1 MIDII
6 IPCYNSHNTLK
17 NTLFSILY
25 QINIKNINVY
35 LIDDC
40 SEVDYTEEV
49 NMFKKYFNIKQVRL
63 EKNSG
68 PGTARKV
75 GLRESSA
82 PFVTF
87 IDSDDSFASPISLIL
102 LYNAINEDNYDMVIS
117 KTYEETYN
125 RILEKDH
132 NTIWVH
138 GKMYR
143 RCFLD
148 KNNITFNDTRA
159 NEDNGFNQLICLLN
173 PKIKYI
179 DYFTYIWRYNDVSI
193 TRSNNFDYA
202 YSGLVGYA
210 YNMLWALEMAS
221 SHEYN
226 EVKFSEL
233 AYAVMLALYYYYV
246 IYYEKDTVEELA
258 EYASKLKKFYDLNP
272 ISEER
277 QQQIRESQFNNVYEN
292 KGNRRYLLNPCMTL
306 SDFIKKIEVIEC

>member
-17 NTLFSILY
+17 NTLFSIMY
-25 QINIKNINVY
+25 QVNVKDVNVY

-40 SEVDYTEEV
+40 SEVDYTLEV
-49 NMFKKYFNIKQVRL
+49 NMFKKFFNIKQIRL

-82 PFVTF
+82 PYIVF
-87 IDSDDSFASPISLIL
+87 IDSDDSFASPISLLL
-102 LYNAINEDNYDMVIS
+102 LYNAVKEDNYDLVIS
-117 KTYEETYN
+117 KTYEETRN
-125 RILEKDH
+125 NVLEKGH

-138 GKMYR
+138 GKLYSR
-143 RCFLD
+143 KFLD
-148 KNNITFNDTRA
+148 DHKITFNDTRA
-159 NEDNGFNQLICLLN
+159 NEDNGFNQLICMLD

-179 DYFTYIWRYNDVSI
+179 DYFTYIWRFNDVSI

-210 YNMLWALEMAS
+210 YNMVWALENAS
-221 SHEYN
+221 KYKYN
-226 EVKFSEL
+226 KVKFTEL
-233 AYAVMLALYYYYV
+233 AYAVMMAQYYYYV
-246 IYYEKDTVEELA
+246 IFHDKDGVEELT
-258 EYASKLKKFYDLNP
+258 EYAAKLKKLYELNP

-277 QQQIRESQFNNVYEN
+277 QQQIRETQFDNVYSDR
-292 KGNRRYLLNPCMTL
+292 GNRKALLNPCMTL
-306 SDFIKKIEVIEC
+306 SDFIKKLEVIK

>member
-6 IPCYNSHNTLK
+6 IPCYNSHETLK

-25 QINIKNINVY
+25 QVNVKDLNVY

-40 SEVDYTEEV
+40 SNVDYTEEV
-49 NMFKKYFNIKQVRL
+49 NMFKSFFNIKQIRL

-75 GLRESSA
+75 GLKESNA
-82 PFVTF
+82 PFICF
-87 IDSDDSFASPISLIL
+87 IDSDDSFASPIALLL
-102 LYNAINEDNYDMVIS
+102 LYNAIIEDNYDLVIS
-117 KTYEETYN
+117 KTYEETCN
-125 RILEKDH
+125 KVLEKDF

-138 GKMYR
+138 GKLYR
-143 RCFLD
+143 RSFLN

-173 PKIKYI
+173 PKIKHI
-179 DYFTYIWRYNDVSI
+179 DYFTYIWRYNDISI

-221 SHEYN
+221 KYDYN
-226 EVKFSEL
+226 KIKFSEL
-233 AYAVMLALYYYYV
+233 AYAVMIALYYYYV
-246 IYYEKDTVEELA
+246 IFYEKDTVDELA
-258 EYASKLKKFYDLNP
+258 EYAGKLKKLYDINP

-277 QQQIRESQFNNVYEN
+277 QQQIRESQFNNVYEDS
-292 KGNRRYLLNPCMTL
+292 GNRKFLLNPCMTL
-306 SDFIKKIEVIEC
+306 GDFIKKIEVIE